1 MNSSIGSILY
11 YSVKSSR
18 DLRIFVR
25 IIIGKMNKKEIQS
38 FSLATLL
45 DICGRRPE
53 DLYYDGCLIASRVN
67 VKDEFNID
75 LFRYPTRLDA
85 FAIIFCSKG
94 SIVSTSGVTRHT
106 IGERTLFVHLPG
118 SILQVE
124 SVEDASVHAI
134 LCEEE
139 FIQRINIDLK
149 LLTQLFLQV
158 EKHPSLPLDGEEWD
172 GVMRSLD
179 GIRIEGAR
187 QRNDPYSAEIIRSM
201 IRTLAYKVCRII
213 ARHVETGASDASSR
227 SRNEEYF
234 NQFMGVLARHYM
246 QQRSVGFYAGQLN
259 LTPKYLTTIIRKTS
273 GRTAVQWID
282 DYVVLEAKNLL
293 KYSTMSIQEISYY
306 LNFPNQSFFGKYF
319 KNHTG
324 WGNSPPPRSG
334 MKITRASAP
343 GNFWVHPPAGRYIS
357 GPVQQVVGG
366 YIYAGRVCRYGLFR
380 EGPEV

>member
-213 ARHVETGASDASSR
+213 GRHIESQPAPETSAR
-227 SRNEEYF
+227 SRNDEYF
-234 NQFMGVLARHYM
+234 NQFMSELTKHYM
-246 QQRSVGFYAGQLN
+246 QERSVGFYAGQLH

-273 GRTAVQWID
+273 GRTAAEWID

-293 KYSTMSIQEISYY
+293 KYSTMSIQEIAYC

-319 KNHTG
+319 RSHTG
-324 WGNSPPPRSG
+324 MTP
-334 MKITRASAP
+334 SAY
-343 GNFWVHPPAGRYIS
+343 RMS
-357 GPVQQVVGG
+357 K
-366 YIYAGRVCRYGLFR
+366 
-380 EGPEV
+380 

>member
-1 MNSSIGSILY
+1 MNQ
-11 YSVKSSR
+11 
-18 DLRIFVR
+18 
-25 IIIGKMNKKEIQS
+25 KEIQS

-53 DLYYDGCLIASRVN
+53 DLYYDGCLIASRIN

-75 LFRYPTRLDA
+75 LFRYPTRLNA

-94 SIVSTSGVTRHT
+94 SITSMSGLARHT
-106 IGERTLFVHLPG
+106 IDARTLFVHLPG

-124 SVEDASVHAI
+124 SVQDANVHAI

-139 FIQRINIDLK
+139 FIKRINIDLK

-158 EKHPSLPLDGEEWD
+158 EKHPSLPLDGDEWD
-172 GVMRSLD
+172 SIMRSLD

-187 QRNDPYSAEIIRSM
+187 QHNDVYSTEIMRSM

-213 ARHVETGASDASSR
+213 ARHIEANETPPAISSR

-234 NQFMGVLARHYM
+234 NEFMGVLAKHYM
-246 QQRSVGFYAGQLN
+246 QQRSVGFYAGLLN

-293 KYSTMSIQEISYY
+293 KYSTMSIQEIAYY

-324 WGNSPPPRSG
+324 MTPTAYRLG
-334 MKITRASAP
+334 K
-343 GNFWVHPPAGRYIS
+343 
-357 GPVQQVVGG
+357 
-366 YIYAGRVCRYGLFR
+366 
-380 EGPEV
+380 